1 MRLQR
6 VGRKNNPS
14 FRVVVTDSRNAQ
26 IRGRHVD
33 IVGNYD
39 PRLDRFEIDAE
50 AAKKWL
56 AQGVQPSDTMY
67 NLLVSKKVIE
77 GRKKN
82 VLPRK
87 SIVIDEAK
95 VKAEA
100 EAKAAA
106 EKKEADAKAAAEKAE
121 IEAKEAAEAQAK
133 ADAEA
138 AAAPAV
144 EEVPATPEAPVEV
157 PEATPAPMPEE
168 TPEAP
173 IEEPK
178 A

>member
-1 MRLQR
+1 MLKMRLQR

-14 FRVVVTDSRNAQ
+14 YRVVVTDSRNAQ

-39 PRLDRFEIDAE
+39 PRLNRFEIDAE

-56 AQGVQPSDTMY
+56 SEGVQPSDTMY
-67 NLLVSKKVIE
+67 NLLVEKKIIE

-106 EKKEADAKAAAEKAE
+106 EKKEADAKAAAEA
-121 IEAKEAAEAQAK
+121 EAKAQA
-133 ADAEA
+133 EV
-138 AAAPAV
+138 AAAPAPEAEAAPV
-144 EEVPATPEAPVEV
+144 EEVPATPETPVEV
-157 PEATPAPMPEE
+157 PESIPAPTPEE
-168 TPEAP
+168 QPETPV
-173 IEEPK
+173 EEPK

>member
-6 VGRKNNPS
+6 VGRKNHPS
-14 FRVVVTDSRNAQ
+14 YRVVVTDSRNAQ

-39 PRLDRFEIDAE
+39 PLLDRFEIDAE

-77 GRKKN
+77 GKKKN
-82 VLPRK
+82 VLPKK
-87 SIVIDEAK
+87 SPIIDEAK
-95 VKAEA
+95 LKAEA

-106 EKKEADAKAAAEKAE
+106 EAKAKEEAEAAKAAAE
-121 IEAKEAAEAQAK
+121 
-133 ADAEA
+133 
-138 AAAPAV
+138 
-144 EEVPATPEAPVEV
+144 EVPVAPETPAEV
-157 PEATPAPMPEE
+157 PEPTPAPEPEVQ
-168 TPEAP
+168 PEAP